1 MIGSRQ
7 PIIESQKCHV
17 TRCIETFSTEGTVF
31 SFFDSR
37 KHFGQKKMLV
47 YRFAGKA
54 SFLDQDGTCVLLE
67 LRLAKKMRDAKIKPL
82 VFTFQALGL
91 VPHFHWLR
99 M

>member
-1 MIGSRQ
+1 
-7 PIIESQKCHV
+7 
-17 TRCIETFSTEGTVF
+17 
-31 SFFDSR
+31 
-37 KHFGQKKMLV
+37 MLV

-67 LRLAKKMRDAKIKPL
+67 LRLAKMRDAKIKPL